1 MKTLRGW
8 SDSIKVS
15 YNPEFRSRVEI
26 YERLGKSVILGGKK
40 SQKVDAF
47 CGSEKV
53 EKRSG
58 FAIYSYFRTVH

>member
-1 MKTLRGW
+1 MKTLRG
-8 SDSIKVS
+8 SIRQCIKVG

-26 YERLGKSVILGGKK
+26 YERLGKLVGKK